1 MFRPSPSAR
10 ASSRVA
16 GSFWPGG
23 SRPLQRLMIAQ
34 DTGNA
39 IKGAIRG
46 DFFWGFGEAALAQ
59 AGRMKQAGRYFLL
72 LPKSVAERR
81 TKTS

>member
-1 MFRPSPSAR
+1 MPYSVPVWLDATHP
-10 ASSRVA
+10 AA
-16 GSFWPGG
+16 DGSGA
-23 SRPLQRLMIAQ
+23 RPLRRLMIAQ

-39 IKGAIRG
+39 IKGAVRG

-72 LPKSVAERR
+72 LPVSVAERR
-81 TKTS
+81 DKTS